1 MLMRIS
7 EGQKKTDKIYR
18 SRNFL
23 SGVLMKCEMR
33 GGWGIQGFKITLMR
47 NLKDKGPVG
56 GKW

>member
-7 EGQKKTDKIYR
+7 EGQKRTDKIYR

-47 NLKDKGPVG
+47 KSKGQRTSG
-56 GKW
+56 W